1 MGRGSGGQSPPEPDA
16 SSSSIRRAVLLR
28 HARALVGLSLA
39 EIADG
44 QGLGAPLSRVHTKGW
59 SGQLIERELGHGGS
73 DGPGPDFASLGIE
86 LKTVPVTPAL
96 LPLESTAVCHIDPV
110 AIAAESWAA
119 STAREKLTK
128 VLFVALEVTD
138 RKAPVGERR
147 VSFVHLW
154 QPDAAEEG
162 ILAADFAMFVR
173 EYFLPGRASQI
184 SGHLGVAL
192 QVRPKG
198 RNAADRRLAYGER
211 GQPIRIGR
219 MGFYLRPAFVG
230 QILRRGLAAASG

>member
-1 MGRGSGGQSPPEPDA
+1 MSEEIDSAAAQA
-16 SSSSIRRAVLLR
+16 AALLR

-59 SGQLIERELGHGGS
+59 SGQLIERELGHGGD
-73 DGPGPDFASLGIE
+73 DGSGPDFAVLGIE
-86 LKTVPVTPAL
+86 LKTVPVNPAL
-96 LPLESTAVCHIDPV
+96 LPLESTAVCHIDP
-110 AIAAESWAA
+110 IGITGETWRS
-119 STAREKLTK
+119 STARQKLEQ
-128 VLFVALEVTD
+128 VLFVALEVAD
-138 RKAPVGERR
+138 RTAPVGDRR

-154 QPDAAEEG
+154 RPSADEEAV
-162 ILAADFAMFVR
+162 LAADFQMFVSDF
-173 EYFLPGRASQI
+173 FLPGRANQI

-198 RNAADRRLAYGER
+198 RNAADRRLAYGE
-211 GQPIRIGR
+211 GGEPLRIGR

-230 QILRRGLAAASG
+230 QILRRGFGAASG